1 MLAVTLV
8 LGVAEVLIAH
18 PSNASAP
25 VPVIKF
31 VTDPP
36 LNVSFPSP
44 PSSRSLKAEPV
55 MEFAPELPVPVK
67 AEVVLAVRFSILSDS
82 V

>member
-1 MLAVTLV
+1 MTLV
-8 LGVAEVLIAH
+8 KLVMPPLIDQ

-44 PSSRSLKAEPV
+44 PLSRSLKAEPV

-67 AEVVLAVRFSILSDS
+67 ADVVLAVRFSILSDS